1 MPGPT
6 KRQRDEGDSPT
17 YPEELIEII
26 RLLLKLLIELNWG
39 ANHIVDYI
47 DAADDEFFFE
57 QEEENDALDA
67 FLLESGLPGINPF
80 IKFYREHNFCP
91 ENVAY
96 ALLMVIVREKKI
108 GLSTLQYIYGRIGD
122 ANNGFFQEM
131 LKDEIHNSYSEAE
144 IKAFKSK
151 RKQDRQSKKLK
162 VDA

>member
-1 MPGPT
+1 MPGPK

-17 YPEELIEII
+17 YPEELTEIV
-26 RLLLKLLIELNWG
+26 RLLLKLLLKLEWKVEP
-39 ANHIVDYI
+39 IVAYI
-47 DAADDEFFFE
+47 HEADDEF
-57 QEEENDALDA
+57 EENDALDA
-67 FLLESGLPGINPF
+67 FLSASGFPCHNP
-80 IKFYREHNFCP
+80 IIEFYRKHKFCP
-91 ENVAY
+91 EKVAD
-96 ALLMVIVREKKI
+96 ALIMVIVREKKI

-144 IKAFKSK
+144 IEAFKSK